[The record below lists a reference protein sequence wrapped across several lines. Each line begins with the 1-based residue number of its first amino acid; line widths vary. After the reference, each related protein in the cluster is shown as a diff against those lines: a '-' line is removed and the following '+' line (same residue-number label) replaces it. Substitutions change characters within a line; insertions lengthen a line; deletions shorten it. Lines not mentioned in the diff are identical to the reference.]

1 MAEKWRGPI
10 PKPTST
16 KKKKAKANTGGKTVN
31 MALVEEKRRRINNT
45 NRARGKAT
53 EREVAKRMDGIVVP
67 LSGAVKNS
75 VMNLEGDVQIRDLEN
90 KDTLFVIEC
99 KNSST
104 LTPKGDRSF
113 TLKRS
118 VVEQAFDEAE
128 IQHAIGIL
136 RIHWHALKYDDDIA
150 IVKVGGPYGLEE
162 IVRLA
167 RLGKKYEKLIEQ
179 GVITDE

>member
-1 MAEKWRGPI
+1 MSLGTRRHTPCSMCCHGWGHISWRSLCGASRSGFWVLRLFRKGRDMAEKWRGPI

-136 RIHWHALKYDDDIA
+136 RI
-150 IVKVGGPYGLEE
+150 
-162 IVRLA
+162 
-167 RLGKKYEKLIEQ
+167 
-179 GVITDE
+179 